1 MSPVE
6 LKTHARRVPEE
17 LLTQGDLPV
26 IDELFAPDCGHR
38 TPLPLSSGAA
48 GARQWVTT
56 LRRAFRDLHALIDDE
71 VAEGMTVVQRLTL
84 TGVHDGP
91 YLETPASGRRVSW
104 PVIDILCAGDDGRFT
119 EHWSMWDQL
128 GLLRQL
134 GGAKTAPEEE

>member
-1 MSPVE
+1 MSPEE
-6 LKTHARRVPEE
+6 LRTYARRVPEE
-17 LLTQGDLPV
+17 LLTQGDLLV

-38 TPLPLSSGAA
+38 TPLQLSSGAD

-71 VAEGMTVVQRLTL
+71 IAEGMTVVQRLTL

-91 YLETPASGRRVSW
+91 YLKTPASGRRVSW
-104 PVIDILCAGDDGRFT
+104 PVIDILRAGDDGRFT

-134 GGAKTAPEEE
+134 GGAQTAPEDK

>member
-1 MSPVE
+1 MSPEE
-6 LKTHARRVPEE
+6 LKTRARRLPQE

-26 IDELFAPDCGHR
+26 IDELFAPDCRHH
-38 TPLPLSSGAA
+38 TPLQLSSGAD

-71 VAEGMTVVQRLTL
+71 IAEGMTVVQRLTL

-91 YLETPASGRRVSW
+91 YLETPASGRRVAW
-104 PVIDILCAGDDGRFT
+104 PVIDILRADDNGRFT
-119 EHWSMWDQL
+119 QHWSMWDQL

-134 GGAKTAPEEE
+134 GGAQTAPEVE